1 MDNFTLAVVIG
12 DAVMVVAFIL
22 LMVLDKKDGP
32 RPVIEPV
39 KSTGKKPA

>member
-22 LMVLDKKDGP
+22 LMVLDKKEP
-32 RPVIEPV
+32 ARPVIEPM
-39 KSTGKKPA
+39 KPTGKRPA

>member
-22 LMVLDKKDGP
+22 LMVLDNKDTI